1 MVFARTD
8 KMLKVEV
15 KLDVLLSQS
24 FQQFYFIRFS
34 TVNSVTKC
42 VSLKHALNLFQFLYV
57 NQQLILY
64 NVFNIHVHYLYVVK
78 GWILQSSRINIV
90 WLKSVFLV
98 FVIPR
103 WYFIKLVDVFQIP
116 DVMVAL
122 IVLYILKLN

>member
-1 MVFARTD
+1 
-8 KMLKVEV
+8 MLEVEV

-64 NVFNIHVHYLYVVK
+64 NVCNIHVHYLYVVM
-78 GWILQSSRINIV
+78 G
-90 WLKSVFLV
+90 
-98 FVIPR
+98 
-103 WYFIKLVDVFQIP
+103 
-116 DVMVAL
+116 
-122 IVLYILKLN
+122 